1 MAGVDEVGK
10 GAWAGPLTIGA
21 VVLPR
26 EGSVEGIRDSKM
38 LTPSKRQQLSAQIRS
53 WAQDWAVGHASA
65 RECDELGMSEAQRVA
80 TRRALD
86 RLKSCLIE
94 FFWMESGITSIGC
107 PARQLLKATRSHCR

>member
-1 MAGVDEVGK
+1 MVQSKAPHLANEHRYWNQGASVVAGVDEVGK

-53 WAQDWAVGHASA
+53 WATVDQTTLGFP
-65 RECDELGMSEAQRVA
+65 ELTV
-80 TRRALD
+80 LVD
-86 RLKSCLIE
+86 RIAE
-94 FFWMESGITSIGC
+94 
-107 PARQLLKATRSHCR
+107 

>member
-1 MAGVDEVGK
+1 MVQSKAPHLANEHRYWNQGASVVAGVDEVGK

-26 EGSVEGIRDSKM
+26 EGLVEGIRDSKM

-80 TRRALD
+80 TPVSYTHLTLPTKR
-86 RLKSCLIE
+86 IV
-94 FFWMESGITSIGC
+94 
-107 PARQLLKATRSHCR
+107 